1 MKKITL
7 CSGSKCCPEAIIDNE
22 TIVIR
27 DDDGGEVKLTKEQ
40 VKILWDNLK

>member
-22 TIVIR
+22 TIVIC
-27 DDDGGEVKLTKEQ
+27 DDDGGKVTLTREQ
-40 VKILWDNLK
+40 VEILWNNLK